1 MSERADIERLARPK
15 PHALRRRDHRSEF
28 VPFRVPPR
36 PLRALRVLHLVPLA
50 LAQSIAHA
58 QFATRVLDYSPA
70 PGQFVQDPAFNNPSR
85 ALGPPIGGGT
95 LSPDL
100 TKLVSLGGFGG
111 SITLGFDHQIL
122 DDPRNPRGLDAIVFG
137 NASFVNGHPNRRFA
151 EAATIEISLDA
162 NNNSLADD
170 PWFIIRAPHLPSVPQ
185 AALASATWD
194 DNIPDPTF
202 APAEPSWIPPGRS
215 GQWQTAAYSLPAT
228 FIGPVVQN
236 PLGLTATTEAIWGL
250 ADHTPTLLLGD
261 TNADNIIDDPA
272 ASPAWFYTGP
282 DDPFTVGITHGSG
295 GGDAFD
301 IKWAVNPSTG
311 APANLPAFDFIR
323 ITTAVN
329 SIHATLGEIS
339 AEIGAVADVRP
350 LGKRV
355 TTTQIVGPP

>member
-1 MSERADIERLARPK
+1 MAAP
-15 PHALRRRDHRSEF
+15 
-28 VPFRVPPR
+28 
-36 PLRALRVLHLVPLA
+36 
-50 LAQSIAHA
+50 AHA
-58 QFATRVLDYSPA
+58 QFATRILDYSPA
-70 PGQFVQDPAFNNPSR
+70 PGQFVQDPTFNDPTR

-95 LSPDL
+95 ISPDL

-111 SITLGFDHQIL
+111 AITLGFDRPIL
-122 DDPRNPRGLDAIVFG
+122 DDPRNPLGLDAIVFG

-162 NNNSLADD
+162 NNNGLSDD
-170 PWFIIRAPHLPSVPQ
+170 PWSIIRAPHLPTIPA
-185 AALASATWD
+185 AALTTTTWD
-194 DNIPDPTF
+194 DNIPDLMF
-202 APAEPSWIPPGRS
+202 APHEASWIPPGCT
-215 GQWQTAAYSLPAT
+215 GQWQTTACSLPAA

-261 TNADNIIDDPA
+261 LNADNLIDDPA
-272 ASPAWFYTGP
+272 ALSELFYTRP
-282 DDPFTVGITHGSG
+282 DDPFTVGITPGSG

-301 IKWAVNPSTG
+301 IKWAVNPATG
-311 APANLPAFDFIR
+311 APANLTGFDFIR

-329 SIHATLGEIS
+329 AVHPTLGEVS

-350 LGKRV
+350 IGKRA